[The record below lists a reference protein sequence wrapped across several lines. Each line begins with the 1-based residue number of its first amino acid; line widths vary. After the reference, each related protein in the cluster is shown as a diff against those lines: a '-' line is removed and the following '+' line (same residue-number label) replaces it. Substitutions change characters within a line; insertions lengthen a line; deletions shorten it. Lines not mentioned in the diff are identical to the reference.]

1 MVNQVVLFES
11 QREGRPHI
19 FLCAPAQSAFCCQ
32 TTPVFSDGFQDIRR
46 HSRCVLVADLTI
58 RCDLQRKV
66 EGDRRIVLV
75 YTEGQLVTL
84 RDGVY
89 NIPIE
94 KVLID
99 PEKVAVDGENV
110 LITSENPLIEAVIDG
125 LNANKNTT
133 ENAKK
138 LFAHMSF
145 DGVFG
150 RNDIIDIVN
159 ISITAAG
166 NLINK
171 LKEAELIEPVIG
183 QGKGK
188 YKFAEPKK

>member
-1 MVNQVVLFES
+1 M
-11 QREGRPHI
+11 
-19 FLCAPAQSAFCCQ
+19 
-32 TTPVFSDGFQDIRR
+32 
-46 HSRCVLVADLTI
+46 
-58 RCDLQRKV
+58 
-66 EGDRRIVLV
+66 
-75 YTEGQLVTL
+75 
-84 RDGVY
+84 
-89 NIPIE
+89 
-94 KVLID
+94 LID

-110 LITSENPLIEAVIDG
+110 LIASENLLIEAAIDS
-125 LNANKNTT
+125 LNANKNTK

-150 RNDIIDIVN
+150 RNDIMDIVN

-171 LKEAELIEPVIG
+171 LKETGLIEPIIG

-188 YKFAEPKK
+188 YKFTEPKK